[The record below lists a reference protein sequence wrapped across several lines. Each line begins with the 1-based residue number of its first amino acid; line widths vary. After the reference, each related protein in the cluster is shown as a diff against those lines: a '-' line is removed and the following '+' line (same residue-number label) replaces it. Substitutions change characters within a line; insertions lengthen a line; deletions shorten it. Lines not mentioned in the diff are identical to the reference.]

1 MKAQIHPQYFVDTT
15 VTCSCGNKF
24 ITGSTRQSITVEICS
39 KCHPFFTG
47 EQKFVD
53 TKGTVERFLKR
64 TEQAKKYKETVA
76 SKKKNKQEGKE
87 RDSKSLREL
96 LGE

>member
-1 MKAQIHPQYFVDTT
+1 MKAQIHPQFYTDVV
-15 VTCSCGNKF
+15 VTCTCGNTF
-24 ITGSTRQSITVEICS
+24 TTGSTRKSISAEICS
-39 KCHPFFTG
+39 KCHPFYTG

-64 TEQAKKYKETVA
+64 TEEAKKYKEILAT
-76 SKKKNKQEGKE
+76 KKKNKQEVKE